1 MKIVLAGA
9 YGNLG
14 SDILRSLLRE
24 GHEVVAADMME
35 RDLGLTGRFSFRKI
49 DVTDP
54 ASLKGLCEGA
64 DMLISTV
71 GLTKTSATLDNY
83 QIDYQ
88 GNVNLL
94 REAQAAGVKSS
105 SISPC
110 SKRIRPPRCP
120 CFMPNT

>member
-54 ASLKGLCEGA
+54 RFPER
-64 DMLISTV
+64 TV
-71 GLTKTSATLDNY
+71 RGSGYAHLHCRPY
-83 QIDYQ
+83 QD
-88 GNVNLL
+88 L
-94 REAQAAGVKSS
+94 RHAG
-105 SISPC
+105 
-110 SKRIRPPRCP
+110 
-120 CFMPNT
+120 

>member
-83 QIDYQ
+83 HIDYQ

-94 REAQAAGVKSS
+94 REAQAAGVTKFLY
-105 SISPC
+105 ISVL
-110 SKRIRPPRCP
+110 
-120 CFMPNT
+120 

>member
-54 ASLKGLCEGA
+54 AHLHCRP
-64 DMLISTV
+64 
-71 GLTKTSATLDNY
+71 Y
-83 QIDYQ
+83 QD
-88 GNVNLL
+88 L
-94 REAQAAGVKSS
+94 RHAGQLSDRLSGQREPAAGSAGSRREKVHLYLRAQSG
-105 SISPC
+105 
-110 SKRIRPPRCP
+110 
-120 CFMPNT
+120 

>member
-49 DVTDP
+49 GERIHMKK
-54 ASLKGLCEGA
+54 AANCER
-64 DMLISTV
+64 IC
-71 GLTKTSATLDNY
+71 
-83 QIDYQ
+83 
-88 GNVNLL
+88 
-94 REAQAAGVKSS
+94 E
-105 SISPC
+105 SPKVIP
-110 SKRIRPPRCP
+110 SMERK
-120 CFMPNT
+120 